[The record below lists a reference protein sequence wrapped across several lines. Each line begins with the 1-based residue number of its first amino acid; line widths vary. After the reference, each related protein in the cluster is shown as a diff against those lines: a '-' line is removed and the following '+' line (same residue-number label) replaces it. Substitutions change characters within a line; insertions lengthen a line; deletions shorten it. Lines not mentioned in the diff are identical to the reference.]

1 MQMFTRSGRAESA
14 QSEEVQGSWSPDS
27 RRSSLSGTGGA
38 SRAPAECAASLRRTI
53 EAEIIPRLMLAHLL
67 PSNDARAPVDMRPE
81 LGPDEVEV
89 LTELVLRRDA
99 AAAQAYARTRLAA
112 GLAVETL
119 YLDLLSIVARRLGE
133 MWEADLCDFTQVT
146 VGLWRLQQLV
156 FEYSDIFQRDRRV
169 CAQVRRALLAPA
181 PGSQHT
187 FGVVM
192 VGEFFR
198 RAGWDVR
205 GDPSVGVAEVKA
217 SLAAESFDLLGLS
230 VGVECQ
236 VGVIASAILRLRK
249 ASLNPALVVMV
260 GGPAV
265 MALPDIVGQVGADGT
280 APDAASAVSEA
291 ESLVAR
297 RAGAT

>member
-1 MQMFTRSGRAESA
+1 MQMFTRGGFAESEA
-14 QSEEVQGSWSPDS
+14 T
-27 RRSSLSGTGGA
+27 SGTTQSWDPGPARSDPTNGA
-38 SRAPAECAASLRRTI
+38 VGPAECAASLRRTI

-67 PSNDARAPVDMRPE
+67 PSNDACAPLDSRPE

-89 LTELVLRRDA
+89 LTELVLRRDS
-99 AAAQAYARTRLAA
+99 AAAQAYVRARQHA
-112 GLAVETL
+112 GLSVETL
-119 YLDLLSIVARRLGE
+119 FTGLLSPVARRLGE
-133 MWEADLCDFTQVT
+133 MWETDLCDFTQVT

-156 FEYSDIFQRDRRV
+156 FEYSDVFQRDRRMRA
-169 CAQVRRALLAPA
+169 CPRRALLAPA

-205 GDPSVGVAEVKA
+205 GDPSATLAEVKSCIA
-217 SLAAESFDLLGLS
+217 GDSFDLLGLS
-230 VGVECQ
+230 LGAECQ
-236 VGVIASAILRLRK
+236 AKAVSSAILRLRK
-249 ASLNPALVVMV
+249 ASRNPAVVVMV

-265 MALPDIVGQVGADGT
+265 VLSPDFASLVGADGT
-280 APDAASAVSEA
+280 APDAASAVTEA

-297 RAGAT
+297 RVGAT

>member
-1 MQMFTRSGRAESA
+1 MQTLSRGGLAESEATTGTTRDRDPAPTRSD
-14 QSEEVQGSWSPDS
+14 PN
-27 RRSSLSGTGGA
+27 GA
-38 SRAPAECAASLRRTI
+38 AVGPSECAASLRRTI

-67 PSNDARAPVDMRPE
+67 PSNDALAPVDSRPE
-81 LGPDEVEV
+81 LGADEVEV
-89 LTELVLRRDA
+89 LTELVLRRDS
-99 AAAQAYARTRLAA
+99 AAAQAYVRARQHA

-119 YLDLLSIVARRLGE
+119 FLGLLSPVARRLGE

-156 FEYSDIFQRDRRV
+156 FEYSDVFQRDRRMR
-169 CAQVRRALLAPA
+169 ASRRRALLAPA

-205 GDPSVGVAEVKA
+205 GDPSAGLAEVR
-217 SLAAESFDLLGLS
+217 SCIAADSFDLLGLS
-230 VGVECQ
+230 LGAECQ
-236 VGVIASAILRLRK
+236 AKAVSSAILRLRK
-249 ASLNPALVVMV
+249 ASKNPAVVVMI
-260 GGPAV
+260 GGPAAV
-265 MALPDIVGQVGADGT
+265 LSADFVKLVGADGT
-280 APDAASAVSEA
+280 APDAASAVTEA

-297 RAGAT
+297 RVGAA

>member
-1 MQMFTRSGRAESA
+1 VQMFTRGGFAESEA
-14 QSEEVQGSWSPDS
+14 T
-27 RRSSLSGTGGA
+27 SGTTQSWDPGPARSDPTNGA
-38 SRAPAECAASLRRTI
+38 VGPAECAASLRRTI

-67 PSNDARAPVDMRPE
+67 PSNDACAPVDSRPE
-81 LGPDEVEV
+81 LGAEEVEV
-89 LTELVLRRDA
+89 LTELVLRRDS
-99 AAAQAYARTRLAA
+99 AAAQAYVRARHHA

-119 YLDLLSIVARRLGE
+119 FLGLLSPVARRLGE

-156 FEYSDIFQRDRRV
+156 FEYSDVFQRDRRMRA
-169 CAQVRRALLAPA
+169 CRRRALLAPA

-205 GDPSVGVAEVKA
+205 GDPSASLAEVKSCIVA
-217 SLAAESFDLLGLS
+217 DSFDLLGLS
-230 VGVECQ
+230 LGAGCQ
-236 VGVIASAILRLRK
+236 AKAVSSAILRLRK
-249 ASLNPALVVMV
+249 ASRNRAIVVMV

-265 MALPDIVGQVGADGT
+265 VLSPDFVNLVGADGT
-280 APDAASAVSEA
+280 APDAASAVTEA
-291 ESLVAR
+291 ERLVAR
-297 RAGAT
+297 RVGAT

>member
-1 MQMFTRSGRAESA
+1 MQTFTRGGFAESGATTTTTQAWDSDASRSGRS
-14 QSEEVQGSWSPDS
+14 
-27 RRSSLSGTGGA
+27 GGA
-38 SRAPAECAASLRRTI
+38 PGPAECAASLRRTI

-67 PSNDARAPVDMRPE
+67 PSNDACAPADSRPE
-81 LGPDEVEV
+81 LGPEEVGV
-89 LTELVLRRDA
+89 LTELVLRRDS
-99 AAAQAYARTRLAA
+99 AAAQAYVRARHQA

-119 YLDLLSIVARRLGE
+119 FLGLLAPVARRLGE
-133 MWEADLCDFTQVT
+133 MWETDLCDFTQVT

-156 FEYSDIFQRDRRV
+156 FEFSDVFQRDRRMR
-169 CAQVRRALLAPA
+169 ARARRALLAPA

-205 GDPSVGVAEVKA
+205 GDPSASLAEVK
-217 SLAAESFDLLGLS
+217 SCIAADSFDLLGLS
-230 VGVECQ
+230 LGAECQ
-236 VGVIASAILRLRK
+236 AKAVSSAILKLRK
-249 ASLNPALVVMV
+249 ASKNPAVVVMV

-265 MALPDIVGQVGADGT
+265 VLSPEFVNLVGADGT
-280 APDAASAVSEA
+280 APDAASAVTQA

-297 RAGAT
+297 RMGAT

>member
-1 MQMFTRSGRAESA
+1 MQTLNRGGFAESEA
-14 QSEEVQGSWSPDS
+14 TTTTTPAWDPGGARPG
-27 RRSSLSGTGGA
+27 LSGSAPG
-38 SRAPAECAASLRRTI
+38 PAECAASLRRTI

-67 PSNDARAPVDMRPE
+67 PSNDAHAPADSRPE
-81 LGPDEVEV
+81 LGPEEVGV

-99 AAAQAYARTRLAA
+99 AAAQAYVRARHQT

-119 YLDLLSIVARRLGE
+119 FLGLLSPVAGRLGE

-156 FEYSDIFQRDRRV
+156 FEFSDVFQRDRRMR
-169 CAQVRRALLAPA
+169 ARVRRVLLAPA

-205 GDPSVGVAEVKA
+205 GDPSA
-217 SLAAESFDLLGLS
+217 SLAEVRSCIAADSFDLLGLS
-230 VGVECQ
+230 LGTECQ
-236 VGVIASAILRLRK
+236 AKAVSSAILKLRK
-249 ASLNPALVVMV
+249 ASKNPAVVVMV

-265 MALPDIVGQVGADGT
+265 LLSPEFVSLVGADGT
-280 APDAASAVSEA
+280 APDAASAVTQA
-291 ESLVAR
+291 ESLVAKR
-297 RAGAT
+297 VGAT